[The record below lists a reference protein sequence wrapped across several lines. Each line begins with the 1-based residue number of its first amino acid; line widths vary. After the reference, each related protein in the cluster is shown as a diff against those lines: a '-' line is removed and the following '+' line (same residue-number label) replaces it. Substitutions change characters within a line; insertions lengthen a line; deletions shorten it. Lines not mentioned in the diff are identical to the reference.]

1 MTLRF
6 RNHLPALESRGLAG
20 AALTHGDVV
29 VVDAFDTDFVKCE
42 HIPSILHVNGRS
54 RFSQTSVNANSKKGP
69 ASRQAPTPLRDIAG
83 VFSALPIPCR
93 SSQHRF
99 SSRASWS
106 VMSHQ
111 HLVLNFYAGS
121 QSIASED
128 TTLHLLHRPHEPCS
142 KLISST
148 ESESLAALTAR
159 QHALRLLLSPQ
170 TSAEASSAS

>member
-1 MTLRF
+1 MLSILALFSVNIFPPFSTSTDGAGSLKRPSTRTLKRVW
-6 RNHLPALESRGLAG
+6 RCT
-20 AALTHGDVV
+20 AALRGKPKP
-29 VVDAFDTDFVKCE
+29 DA
-42 HIPSILHVNGRS
+42 
-54 RFSQTSVNANSKKGP
+54 
-69 ASRQAPTPLRDIAG
+69 ASR
-83 VFSALPIPCR
+83 VVSALPIPCR
-93 SSQHRF
+93 YSQHRF

-128 TTLHLLHRPHEPCS
+128 TTLHLLHRSHEPCS